1 MEANEKII
9 RVYELVKPVF
19 NKMIAVEEEEVV
31 SELESFFFFQNEKTA
46 FMHMFGELTSDLAY
60 YGWETMADADYY
72 LEKYEWCFFKKEI
85 HEFLDNLA
93 NSGMFD

>member
-19 NKMIAVEEEEVV
+19 NKMTVLEEEVAC
-31 SELESFFFFQNEKTA
+31 ELESFFAFYNEKTA
-46 FMHMFGELTSDLAY
+46 FAHMFGELTSDLNFY
-60 YGWETMADADYY
+60 SWEVMPDADYY
-72 LEKYEWCFFKKEI
+72 LEKYDWCFFKKEI
-85 HEFLDNLA
+85 HEFLDNMA